1 LNPNEFYL
9 FLGPITNLSFG
20 QKLKNFARKIIN
32 SIRTLNLFRR
42 SPPSND
48 EYQLKTEKISTFVYI
63 ILLIIGCLVLLVFIA
78 TQTVSQIITIKT
90 PSSNEYQT
98 LYDQQHEKLSCP
110 CSTITS
116 EYADFLWIN
125 PVFHPICTS
134 DFVHDNWIKYMISH
148 NYFVHL
154 FDFRFRAN
162 AAFHVLASFCS
173 LANST
178 ISNSMITF
186 NSTKMISVELLS
198 EDLFNERTQQFFNAF
213 IQSTTTRFSY
223 GIDSISTNIRSNF
236 VMSGFST
243 NSFAVFQG
251 SYPSFDIIIYRM
263 GYDDCFCSAA
273 YKCSSNALIYS
284 NNGTYLNIIYTIP
297 GFYIGC
303 YIDES
308 VRKSTLECYFNQ
320 SCVDEFKFYLNSSKS
335 FDPKS
340 LDPNAINAYNI
351 KSPVD
356 DLVKKLM
363 VDRWLPNDSFE
374 NYYRKCRPSSCSYT
388 LIRKTPFIVIVTTLI
403 GLFGGL
409 VKALRI
415 TVPLILKLVRRR
427 RQPPGPR
434 LSKCLRKG

>member
-1 LNPNEFYL
+1 
-9 FLGPITNLSFG
+9 
-20 QKLKNFARKIIN
+20 LKNFARKIIN
-32 SIRTLNLFRR
+32 SIQTLNLFPTSPR
-42 SPPSND
+42 SDD

-78 TQTVSQIITIKT
+78 TQSVTQIITIKT
-90 PSSNEYQT
+90 PSFNKYQT

-116 EYADFLWIN
+116 KYEDFLWIN

-134 DFVHDNWIKYMISH
+134 DFIDDNWINYMTSQNH
-148 NYFVHL
+148 SVYL
-154 FDFRFRAN
+154 SDFRFRGN
-162 AAFHVLASFCS
+162 AVFHVLASFCS

-178 ISNSMITF
+178 ISNAMITF

-198 EDLFNERTQQFFNAF
+198 EDLFDEKTQQFFNAF
-213 IQSTTTRFSY
+213 IQSTTKIFSY
-223 GIDSISTNIRSNF
+223 GFDSISTNIQTNF

-251 SYPSFDIIIYRM
+251 SYPSFDIAIFRVRYA
-263 GYDDCFCSAA
+263 GCLCSSAH
-273 YKCSSNALIYS
+273 KCSSNALIFS
-284 NNGTYLNIIYTIP
+284 ENRTHMITIYTIP
-297 GFYIGC
+297 GFYVGC
-303 YIDES
+303 YIDEA

-320 SCVDEFKFYLNSSKS
+320 SCVDEFKFYLNFSKT
-335 FDPKS
+335 FNTKS

-351 KSPVD
+351 TSPID
-356 DLVKKLM
+356 DLVKKIM
-363 VDRWLPNDSFE
+363 VDRWLSNGSFE
-374 NYYRKCRPSSCSYT
+374 NYYKKCRPSSCSYT
-388 LIRKTPFIVIVTTLI
+388 LIRKTPFIVLVTTLI

-415 TVPLILKLVRRR
+415 AVPFILKLVRRR

-434 LSKCLRKG
+434 LSKFL